1 MPQRRQ
7 DIISGTLLIVESP
20 VIAESINRL
29 RLPDVEAIATRG
41 YIWTPKLSPNKE
53 KLVATANPE
62 LADVRKALRLKA
74 PAFSRIC
81 IACDED
87 PSGAFIAQ
95 ATAKFLK
102 GHGGIRFGKL
112 TGLSPS
118 ALQKTTETVVA
129 EAPDQS
135 ESLRRHFRI
144 REAFFRLGYDTPRL
158 QLMLAIGLLT
168 EPHATQCFI
177 GKVKKQVFRSVNQLT
192 LRGSD
197 SLTLQHAPR
206 QGLYP
211 EVAKPP
217 STAILPFVP
226 DQYFAQTQE
235 QLNRLF
241 CFQDDELARHLIS
254 YPRTRTQAWHAD
266 TWTELSGQLQRQH
279 PGYIPVPS
287 ALRRTPENDAAHE
300 ALHVSRLDFTPHSL
314 RPFLKAG
321 LLRLYT
327 VLHAQ
332 TLRALSVPEEIHMQS
347 VWTDA
352 EGRSFRATNELSNQV
367 DAEVYPVFE
376 LQDFMQ
382 ALLDTGWIPA
392 SGLGAAMDGLLRSEC
407 IIFEKEPVPHLRLA
421 GHPEIRNIVAA
432 AARTKGLLQEATV
445 LKADDS
451 LSPVRF
457 NTLLTQLFQ
466 DGI

>member
-7 DIISGTLLIVESP
+7 DIIAGTLMIVESP
-20 VIAESINRL
+20 VIADSINRL
-29 RLPDVEAIATRG
+29 RLPDLEAFATRG
-41 YIWTPKLSPNKE
+41 YIWIPKFSPDKQ
-53 KLVATANPE
+53 KLVASANPE

-74 PAFSRIC
+74 AAFSQIC

-102 GHGGIRFGKL
+102 AHGGIRFGKL
-112 TGLSPS
+112 TGLSPD
-118 ALQKTTETVVA
+118 ALQKTTGTAVA
-129 EAPDQS
+129 EANGQS

-144 REAFFRLGYDTPRL
+144 RDAFFHLGYDTPRL
-158 QLMLAIGLLT
+158 QLMLALGLLT
-168 EPHATQCFI
+168 EPFVTHCFI
-177 GKVKKQVFRSVNQLT
+177 GKGHQQAFRSVNQLT

-197 SLTLQHAPR
+197 SLKLHHAPR
-206 QGLYP
+206 RGLYP

-226 DQYFAQTQE
+226 GQDFAQTQE

-241 CFQDDELARHLIS
+241 CFQDDELVRHLIS
-254 YPRTRTQAWHAD
+254 YPRTRSQAWHAD

-279 PGYIPVPS
+279 PGHIPVPS
-287 ALRRTPENDAAHE
+287 AMRGTPEKGASHE

-314 RPFLKAG
+314 RRFLKAG
-321 LLRLYT
+321 LLRLYAA
-327 VLHAQ
+327 LHVQ
-332 TLRALSVPEEIHMQS
+332 TLRALSVPDEIPAQS

-352 EGRSFRATNELSNQV
+352 EGRSFRAMNELPNQV

-407 IIFEKEPVPHLRLA
+407 IILEKEPVPHLRLA
-421 GHPEIRNIVAA
+421 GHPEIRNLVAA
-432 AARTKGLLQEATV
+432 ATLTKGLLQEATV

-457 NTLLTQLFQ
+457 NTLLTQLFL